1 MYNKFSYSLKE
12 RLENRMEWL
21 DFYQFQLKHKEV
33 SDKVKKEYYLDKPLL
48 KFTLSFYFLPINL
61 FKYFSK
67 LRIWH
72 YYQKCQKEVEV
83 LRREIEENEK
93 QN

>member
-1 MYNKFSYSLKE
+1 MYDKFNHSLKE
-12 RLENRMEWL
+12 RLENRIEWL
-21 DFYQFQLKHKEV
+21 DFYKFQLQHKEV

-48 KFTLSFYFLPINL
+48 KLTLSFYFLPINL

-72 YYQKCQKEVEV
+72 YYQKCHKEVEV

>member
-1 MYNKFSYSLKE
+1 MYDKFNHSLKE
-12 RLENRMEWL
+12 RLENRIEWL
-21 DFYQFQLKHKEV
+21 DFYKFQLQHKEV

-48 KFTLSFYFLPINL
+48 KLTLSFYFLPINL